1 MIEINLLPEELKN
14 QAKKAEKDKALKQAL
29 YFVPALL
36 GLLFT
41 IHLCL
46 AAIFLFRGCQINALT
61 GSWKSLEPQRKML
74 SQARQEYDVLS
85 QDSRIVQQLETKRI
99 SWAQKLNRL
108 SADLPS
114 GVWFNEAALSYKEC
128 VLKGSVISLKK
139 EEMSLVN
146 KLIENLKKDAAF
158 FKDFAGLEL
167 GSVQMR
173 TIGGYDV
180 VDFVLK
186 LSLKGR

>member
-14 QAKKAEKDKALKQAL
+14 KANKVKKDKALNQAL
-29 YFVPALL
+29 YFIPALF
-36 GLLFT
+36 GLLL
-41 IHLCL
+41 IVHLCL
-46 AAIFLFRGCQINALT
+46 AAVFLFRSYQINMLT
-61 GSWKSLEPQRKML
+61 CRWVSLEPQRKML
-74 SQARQEYDVLS
+74 AQARQEYDVLS
-85 QDSRIVQQLETKRI
+85 QDSRIVQQLESQRI
-99 SWAQKLNRL
+99 IWAQKLNRL
-108 SADLPS
+108 SADLPL
-114 GVWFNEAALSYKEC
+114 GVWFTEAVLSYKEC

-146 KLIENLKKDAAF
+146 KLIENLKKDTAF
-158 FKDFAGLEL
+158 FKDFSLLDL
-167 GSVQMR
+167 GSVQMK